1 MLVGS
6 RLIPGLLDDER
17 FERMRLSLVH
27 MVDRRLKPNR
37 S

>member
-17 FERMRLSLVH
+17 FEGMRQSLVH

-37 S
+37 F